1 MTLRSIV
8 THPILIMGKPTV
20 LGLMASGPKKDHN
33 PIYLFINVLIIT
45 YKFIKRIARQKDCS
59 IRKEVNKQ
67 VQRPDLQ

>member
-1 MTLRSIV
+1 
-8 THPILIMGKPTV
+8 MGKPTV

-59 IRKEVNKQ
+59 IRKEVNK
-67 VQRPDLQ
+67 